1 MNLKYH
7 RYGKAKVRVLK
18 NLKRDSLHSIKEL
31 EVQVSLAGDFASSYS
46 AGDNRLVVA
55 TDTMK
60 NTVNVLAF
68 EKLEEQTELFALDLA
83 QHFLEKYPQVSE
95 VTIETGER
103 VWQRLKGDGRPS
115 ATNFLAPQKYT
126 PVCEVYATKN
136 NTRLTSGVRDLVI
149 LKSAGSSF
157 ADFHRDEF
165 TTLPETQDRILA
177 TRMASKWTFAAAP
190 ADYNKTN
197 EDILNAMLECFV
209 ANDSPSVQ
217 KTMYD
222 MGSAGLNRCPEISEV
237 NLVMPNL
244 HCLLIDLKPF
254 GQTNA
259 NTLFVPTDAP
269 HGLIEATIERGTAA
283 P

>member
-1 MNLKYH
+1 
-7 RYGKAKVRVLK
+7 
-18 NLKRDSLHSIKEL
+18 
-31 EVQVSLAGDFASSYS
+31 
-46 AGDNRLVVA
+46 
-55 TDTMK
+55 
-60 NTVNVLAF
+60 VLAF
-68 EKLEEQTELFALDLA
+68 EKLEEQTERFALDLA
-83 QHFLEKYPQVSE
+83 EHFLEKYSHVSE
-95 VTIETGER
+95 VTIETSER
-103 VWQRLKGDGRPS
+103 VWQRLKADGRPS

-126 PVCEVYATKN
+126 PICEVYSTRA
-136 NTRLTSGVRDLVI
+136 NTRLASGVRDLVI
-149 LKSAGSSF
+149 LKSAGSAF

-177 TRMASKWTFAAAP
+177 TKMASKWTFATTP

-209 ANDSPSVQ
+209 SNDSPSVQ

-222 MGSAGLNRCPEISEV
+222 MGLAALNRCPQIRDV

-254 GQTNA
+254 GQMNP

-269 HGLIEATIERGTAA
+269 HGLIEATIERGT
-283 P
+283 

>member
-1 MNLKYH
+1 MNLTYH
-7 RYGKAKVRVLK
+7 RYGKANVRVLK
-18 NLKRDSLHSIKEL
+18 KLKRDSLHTIKEL
-31 EVQVSLAGDFASSYS
+31 DVQVLLAGDFESSYS

-60 NTVNVLAF
+60 NTINVLAL
-68 EKLEEQTELFALDLA
+68 EKLEEQTERFVSDLA
-83 QHFLEKYPQVSE
+83 QHFLEKYPHVSE
-95 VTIETGER
+95 VTIETSER
-103 VWQRLKGDGRPS
+103 VWQRLKADGKPS
-115 ATNFLAPQKYT
+115 PTNFLAPQKYT
-126 PVCEVYATKN
+126 PTCEVHATRADK
-136 NTRLTSGVRDLVI
+136 RLISGVQDLVI
-149 LKSAGSSF
+149 LKSAGSAF

-177 TRMASKWTFAAAP
+177 TRMASKWTFAIAP
-190 ADYNKTN
+190 ADYSQTN
-197 EDILNAMLECFV
+197 EDILDAMLECFV

-222 MGSAGLNRCPEISEV
+222 MGLAALNRCPEISDV

-254 GQTNA
+254 GQTNP

-269 HGLIEATIERGTAA
+269 HGLIEATIAREPRR
-283 P
+283 

>member
-7 RYGKAKVRVLK
+7 RYGKAKVRLLK
-18 NLKRDSLHSIKEL
+18 NLKRDSLHTIKEL
-31 EVQVSLAGDFASSYS
+31 DVQVSLAGDFERSYS
-46 AGDNRLVVA
+46 AGDNRLVIA

-83 QHFLEKYPQVSE
+83 RHFLKKYAHVSE
-95 VTIETGER
+95 VTIETSER
-103 VWQRLKGDGRPS
+103 VWERLKADGKPS
-115 ATNFLAPQKYT
+115 LTNFFAPQKYT
-126 PVCEVYATKN
+126 PICEVHATRAD
-136 NTRLTSGVRDLVI
+136 TRLASGVQDLVI
-149 LKSAGSSF
+149 LKSAGSAF

-177 TRMASKWTFAAAP
+177 TRMASRWTFAIEP

-222 MGSAGLNRCPEISEV
+222 MGLAALNRCPEISDV

-254 GQTNA
+254 GQTNPNA
-259 NTLFVPTDAP
+259 LFVPTDAP
-269 HGLIEATIERGTAA
+269 HGLIEATIVRES
-283 P
+283 

>member
-18 NLKRDSLHSIKEL
+18 KLKRDSLHTIKEL
-31 EVQVSLAGDFASSYS
+31 DVQVLLAGDFESSYS
-46 AGDNRLVVA
+46 AGDNRSVVA

-68 EKLEEQTELFALDLA
+68 EKLEEQTEVFALELA

-95 VTIETGER
+95 VAIETSER
-103 VWQRLKGDGRPS
+103 VWQRLKVDGQPS
-115 ATNFLAPQKYT
+115 PTNFLAPQKYT
-126 PVCEVYATKN
+126 PVCEVHATRANK
-136 NTRLTSGVRDLVI
+136 RLASGVRDLVI
-149 LKSAGSSF
+149 LKSAGSAF
-157 ADFHRDEF
+157 TDFHRDEF

-177 TRMASKWTFAAAP
+177 TSMTGKWTFAATP

-197 EDILNAMLECFV
+197 EEILEAMLECFV
-209 ANDSPSVQ
+209 SNDSPSVQ

-222 MGSAGLNRCPEISEV
+222 MGLAALNRCPEISEV

-244 HCLLIDLKPF
+244 HCLLVDLKPF
-254 GQTNA
+254 GQMNP
-259 NTLFVPTDAP
+259 NTLFVPTDTP
-269 HGLIEATIERGTAA
+269 HGLIEATIERGK
-283 P
+283 

>member
-7 RYGKAKVRVLK
+7 RYGKAKVRLLK
-18 NLKRDSLHSIKEL
+18 NLKRDSLHTIKEL
-31 EVQVSLAGDFASSYS
+31 DVQVSLAGDFDRSYS

-60 NTVNVLAF
+60 NTVNVLAL
-68 EKLEEQTELFALDLA
+68 EKLEEQTELFGLDLSR
-83 QHFLEKYPQVSE
+83 HFLEKYAHVSE
-95 VTIETGER
+95 VTIETSER
-103 VWQRLKGDGRPS
+103 VWERLTADGKPS
-115 ATNFLAPQKYT
+115 LTNFLAPQKYT
-126 PVCEVYATKN
+126 PICEVHATRAD
-136 NTRLTSGVRDLVI
+136 TRLASGVQDLVI
-149 LKSAGSSF
+149 LKSAGSAF

-177 TRMASKWTFAAAP
+177 TRMASKWTFATKP
-190 ADYNKTN
+190 ADYNKAN

-222 MGSAGLNRCPEISEV
+222 MGLAALNRCPEISDV

-254 GQTNA
+254 GKTNP

-269 HGLIEATIERGTAA
+269 HGLIEATIARES
-283 P
+283 

>member
-18 NLKRDSLHSIKEL
+18 KLQRDSLHTIKEL
-31 EVQVSLAGDFASSYS
+31 EVQVLLAGDFESSYS
-46 AGDNRLVVA
+46 DGDNQLVVA

-68 EKLEEQTELFALDLA
+68 EKLEEQTELFALDLSK
-83 QHFLEKYPQVSE
+83 HFLEKYSQVSE
-95 VTIETGER
+95 V
-103 VWQRLKGDGRPS
+103 WHRLKADGQPS
-115 ATNFLAPQKYT
+115 PTNFLAPQKCT
-126 PVCEVYATKN
+126 PICEVSASRTH
-136 NTRLTSGVRDLVI
+136 TRLASGVRDLVI
-149 LKSAGSSF
+149 LKSSGSTF

-177 TRMASKWTFAAAP
+177 TRMTGKWSFATTP

-197 EDILNAMLECFV
+197 ADVLDAMLECFV

-222 MGSAGLNRCPEISEV
+222 MGSAALSRCPEVSDV

-244 HCLLIDLKPF
+244 HYLLIDLKPF
-254 GQTNA
+254 GQTNP

-269 HGLIEATIERGTAA
+269 YGLIEATIAREK
-283 P
+283 

>member
-7 RYGKAKVRVLK
+7 RYGKAKIRVLK
-18 NLKRDSLHSIKEL
+18 KLKRDSLHTIKEL
-31 EVQVSLAGDFASSYS
+31 DVEVLLAGDFESSYS

-83 QHFLEKYPQVSE
+83 QHFLEKYPHVSE
-95 VTIETGER
+95 VTIETSER
-103 VWQRLKGDGRPS
+103 IWQRLKADGKPS
-115 ATNFLAPQKYT
+115 PTNFLATQKYT
-126 PVCEVYATKN
+126 PICEVHATRT

-149 LKSAGSSF
+149 LKSAGSGF

-177 TRMASKWTFAAAP
+177 TRMASKWTFAISP
-190 ADYNKTN
+190 ADYNQTN
-197 EDILNAMLECFV
+197 EDILDAMLECFV
-209 ANDSPSVQ
+209 VNDSPSVQ

-222 MGSAGLNRCPEISEV
+222 MGLAALNRCPEISNV
-237 NLVMPNL
+237 NLTMPNL

-254 GQTNA
+254 GQTNP

-269 HGLIEATIERGTAA
+269 HGLIEATIERTN
-283 P
+283 

>member
-7 RYGKAKVRVLK
+7 RYGKAKVRLLK
-18 NLKRDSLHSIKEL
+18 NLKRDSLHTIKEL
-31 EVQVSLAGDFASSYS
+31 DVQVSLAGDFERSYS
-46 AGDNRLVVA
+46 AGDNRLVIA

-83 QHFLEKYPQVSE
+83 RHFLEKYAHVGE
-95 VTIETGER
+95 VTIETSER
-103 VWQRLKGDGRPS
+103 VWERLKADGKPS
-115 ATNFLAPQKYT
+115 LTNFLAPQKYT
-126 PVCEVYATKN
+126 PICEVHATRAD
-136 NTRLTSGVRDLVI
+136 TRLASGVQDLVI
-149 LKSAGSSF
+149 LKSAGSAF
-157 ADFHRDEF
+157 ADFHQDEF
-165 TTLPETQDRILA
+165 ATLPETQDRILA
-177 TRMASKWTFAAAP
+177 TRMTSKWTFAIKP
-190 ADYNKTN
+190 ADYNRAN
-197 EDILNAMLECFV
+197 EDILDAMLECFV

-222 MGSAGLNRCPEISEV
+222 MGLAALNRCPEISEV

-254 GQTNA
+254 GQTNP

-269 HGLIEATIERGTAA
+269 HGLIEATIARES
-283 P
+283 

>member
-18 NLKRDSLHSIKEL
+18 NLKRDSVHTIKEL
-31 EVQVSLAGDFASSYS
+31 DVQVSLGGDFERSYS

-68 EKLEEQTELFALDLA
+68 DKLEEQTELFALDLA
-83 QHFLEKYPQVSE
+83 RHFLEKYAQVSE
-95 VTIETGER
+95 VTIETSER
-103 VWQRLKGDGRPS
+103 VWQRLQADGKPS
-115 ATNFLAPQKYT
+115 LTNFFAPQKYT
-126 PVCEVYATKN
+126 PTCEVRATRAD
-136 NTRLTSGVRDLVI
+136 TRLASGVQDLVI
-149 LKSAGSSF
+149 LKSAGSAF

-165 TTLPETQDRILA
+165 TTLPESHDRILA
-177 TRMASKWTFAAAP
+177 TRMASKWTFAIQP
-190 ADYNKTN
+190 ADYNQTN
-197 EDILNAMLECFV
+197 ENVLNTMLDSFV

-222 MGSAGLNRCPEISEV
+222 MGLAALNRCPEISDV

-254 GQTNA
+254 GRINP

-269 HGLIEATIERGTAA
+269 QGLIEATIAREK
-283 P
+283 

>member
-7 RYGKAKVRVLK
+7 RYGKAKVRLLK
-18 NLKRDSLHSIKEL
+18 NLKRDSLHTIKEL
-31 EVQVSLAGDFASSYS
+31 DVQVSLAGDFERSYS
-46 AGDNRLVVA
+46 AGDNRLVIA

-83 QHFLEKYPQVSE
+83 RHFLKKYAHVSE
-95 VTIETGER
+95 VTIETSER
-103 VWQRLKGDGRPS
+103 VWERLKADGKPS
-115 ATNFLAPQKYT
+115 LTNFFAPQKYT
-126 PVCEVYATKN
+126 PICEVHATRAD
-136 NTRLTSGVRDLVI
+136 TRLASGVQDLVI
-149 LKSAGSSF
+149 LKSAGSAF

-177 TRMASKWTFAAAP
+177 TRMASKWTFAIEP

-222 MGSAGLNRCPEISEV
+222 MGLAALNRCPEISDV

-254 GQTNA
+254 GQTNPNA
-259 NTLFVPTDAP
+259 LFVPTDAP
-269 HGLIEATIERGTAA
+269 HGLIEATIVRES
-283 P
+283 

>member
-7 RYGKAKVRVLK
+7 RYGKAKVRLLK
-18 NLKRDSLHSIKEL
+18 NLKRDSLHTIKEL
-31 EVQVSLAGDFASSYS
+31 DVQVSLAGDFERSYS
-46 AGDNRLVVA
+46 AGDNRLVIA

-83 QHFLEKYPQVSE
+83 RHFLKKYAQVSE
-95 VTIETGER
+95 VTIETSER
-103 VWQRLKGDGRPS
+103 VWERLKADGKPS
-115 ATNFLAPQKYT
+115 LTNFFAPQKYT
-126 PVCEVYATKN
+126 PICEVHATRAD
-136 NTRLTSGVRDLVI
+136 TRLASGVQDLVI
-149 LKSAGSSF
+149 LKSAGSAF

-177 TRMASKWTFAAAP
+177 TRMASKWTFAIEP

-222 MGSAGLNRCPEISEV
+222 MGLAALNRCPEISDV

-254 GQTNA
+254 GQTNPNA
-259 NTLFVPTDAP
+259 LFVPTDAP
-269 HGLIEATIERGTAA
+269 HGLIEATIVRES
-283 P
+283 

>member
-7 RYGKAKVRVLK
+7 RYGKAEVRVLK
-18 NLKRDSLHSIKEL
+18 KLQRDGLHIMKEL
-31 EVQVSLAGDFASSYS
+31 EVQVLLAGDFESSYS
-46 AGDNRLVVA
+46 SGDNRLVVA

-68 EKLEEQTELFALDLA
+68 EKLEEQTELFALSLSE
-83 QHFLEKYPQVSE
+83 HFLEKYPYVST
-95 VTIETGER
+95 VTIETSER
-103 VWQRLKGDGRPS
+103 VWQRLRADGQPS
-115 ATNFLAPQKYT
+115 PTNFLAPQKFT
-126 PVCEVYATKN
+126 PICEVQATR
-136 NTRLTSGVRDLVI
+136 TQARLTSGIRDLI
-149 LKSAGSSF
+149 IMKTAGSAF
-157 ADFHRDEF
+157 AEFHRDEF

-177 TRMASKWTFAAAP
+177 TSMATRWTFAATP
-190 ADYNKTN
+190 SDYNQTN
-197 EDILNAMLECFV
+197 ADILDAMLDCFV

-222 MGSAGLNRCPEISEV
+222 MGVAALNRCPEISEV

-254 GQTNA
+254 GRVNP

-269 HGLIEATIERGTAA
+269 HGLIEATIERGN
-283 P
+283 

>member
-1 MNLKYH
+1 MQ
-7 RYGKAKVRVLK
+7 VL
-18 NLKRDSLHSIKEL
+18 
-31 EVQVSLAGDFASSYS
+31 LAGDFESSYS

-83 QHFLEKYPQVSE
+83 HHFLEKYPHVSE
-95 VTIETGER
+95 VTIETSER
-103 VWQRLKGDGRPS
+103 VWQRLKADGKPS
-115 ATNFLAPQKYT
+115 PTNFLAPQKYT
-126 PVCEVYATKN
+126 PICEVHATRTS
-136 NTRLTSGVRDLVI
+136 TRLASGARDLVI
-149 LKSAGSSF
+149 LKSAGSAF
-157 ADFHRDEF
+157 AGFHRDEF
-165 TTLPETQDRILA
+165 TTLPETQDRLLA
-177 TRMASKWTFAAAP
+177 TRMASKWTFATTLAN
-190 ADYNKTN
+190 YNKTN
-197 EDILNAMLECFV
+197 ADVLDAMLECFV

-222 MGSAGLNRCPEISEV
+222 MGFAALSRCPEISEV

-254 GQTNA
+254 GQMNS

-269 HGLIEATIERGTAA
+269 HGLIEATIARDR
-283 P
+283 

>member
-18 NLKRDSLHSIKEL
+18 NLKRDGLHTIKEL
-31 EVQVSLAGDFASSYS
+31 EVQVLLAGDFESSYS
-46 AGDNRLVVA
+46 SGDNHLVVA

-68 EKLEEQTELFALDLA
+68 EKLEEQTEPFALSLS
-83 QHFLEKYPQVSE
+83 QHFLEKYPHVST
-95 VTIETGER
+95 VSIETSER
-103 VWQRLKGDGRPS
+103 IWQRLTADSQPS
-115 ATNFLAPQKYT
+115 PTNFLAPQKFT
-126 PVCEVYATKN
+126 PICEVHATRTQ
-136 NTRLTSGVRDLVI
+136 TRLTSGIRDLI
-149 LKSAGSSF
+149 IMKTAGSAF
-157 ADFHRDEF
+157 AEFHRDEF
-165 TTLPETQDRILA
+165 TTLPETQDRIMA
-177 TRMASKWTFAAAP
+177 TSMAARWTFAATP

-197 EDILNAMLECFV
+197 GDVLDAMLDCFV

-222 MGSAGLNRCPEISEV
+222 LGIAALNRCPEISEV

-254 GQTNA
+254 GRVNP

-269 HGLIEATIERGTAA
+269 HGLIEATIER
-283 P
+283 

>member
-7 RYGKAKVRVLK
+7 SYGKAKVRLLK
-18 NLKRDSLHSIKEL
+18 NLKRDSVHTIKEL
-31 EVQVSLAGDFASSYS
+31 DVQVSLAGDFECSYS

-68 EKLEEQTELFALDLA
+68 EKLEEQTEVFALDLA
-83 QHFLEKYPQVSE
+83 RHFLEKYAQVSE
-95 VTIETGER
+95 VTVETSER
-103 VWQRLKGDGRPS
+103 VWQRLQADGKAS
-115 ATNFLAPQKYT
+115 LTNFLAPQKYT
-126 PVCEVYATKN
+126 PTCEVRATRAD
-136 NTRLTSGVRDLVI
+136 TRLASGVQDLVI
-149 LKSAGSSF
+149 LKSGGSAF

-165 TTLPETQDRILA
+165 TTLPETHDRILA
-177 TRMASKWTFAAAP
+177 TRMASKWTFAIEP
-190 ADYNKTN
+190 ADYNQTN

-222 MGSAGLNRCPEISEV
+222 MGLAALNRCPEISDV

-244 HCLLIDLKPF
+244 HCLIVDLKPF
-254 GQTNA
+254 GRTNP

-269 HGLIEATIERGTAA
+269 HGLIEATIARETRR
-283 P
+283 

>member
-18 NLKRDSLHSIKEL
+18 NLKRDSVHTIKEL
-31 EVQVSLAGDFASSYS
+31 DVQVSLGGDFERSYS

-68 EKLEEQTELFALDLA
+68 DKLEEQTELFALDLA
-83 QHFLEKYPQVSE
+83 RHFLEKYAQVSE
-95 VTIETGER
+95 VTIETSER
-103 VWQRLKGDGRPS
+103 VWQRLQADGKPS
-115 ATNFLAPQKYT
+115 LTNFFAPQKYT
-126 PVCEVYATKN
+126 PTCEVRATRAD
-136 NTRLTSGVRDLVI
+136 TRLASGVQDLVI
-149 LKSAGSSF
+149 LKSAGSAF

-165 TTLPETQDRILA
+165 TTLPESHDRILA
-177 TRMASKWTFAAAP
+177 TRMASKWTFAIQP
-190 ADYNKTN
+190 ADYNQTN
-197 EDILNAMLECFV
+197 ENVLNTMLDSFV

-222 MGSAGLNRCPEISEV
+222 MGLAALNRCPEISDV

-254 GQTNA
+254 GRTNP

-269 HGLIEATIERGTAA
+269 QGLIEATIAREK
-283 P
+283 

>member
-1 MNLKYH
+1 M
-7 RYGKAKVRVLK
+7 
-18 NLKRDSLHSIKEL
+18 IKEL
-31 EVQVSLAGDFASSYS
+31 DVQVLLAGDFESSYS

-83 QHFLEKYPQVSE
+83 QHFLEKYPHVSE
-95 VTIETGER
+95 VTIETSER
-103 VWQRLKGDGRPS
+103 VWQRLKADGKPS
-115 ATNFLAPQKYT
+115 PTNFLASQKYT
-126 PVCEVYATKN
+126 PVCEVHATR
-136 NTRLTSGVRDLVI
+136 TSRRLASGVRDLVI
-149 LKSAGSSF
+149 LKSAGSAF

-165 TTLPETQDRILA
+165 TTLPETQDRLLA
-177 TRMASKWTFAAAP
+177 TRMGSKWTFATRP

-197 EDILNAMLECFV
+197 ADVLDAMLECFV

-222 MGSAGLNRCPEISEV
+222 MGLAALSRCPEISEV

-254 GQTNA
+254 GQMNP
-259 NTLFVPTDAP
+259 NTLFLPTDAP
-269 HGLIEATIERGTAA
+269 HGLIEATIARDK
-283 P
+283 

>member
-1 MNLKYH
+1 MNLTYH

-18 NLKRDSLHSIKEL
+18 KLQRDSLHTIKEL
-31 EVQVSLAGDFASSYS
+31 DVQVLLAGDFESSYS

-60 NTVNVLAF
+60 NTVNVLAL
-68 EKLEEQTELFALDLA
+68 EKLEEQTERFALDLA
-83 QHFLEKYPQVSE
+83 QHFLEKYPHVTE
-95 VTIETGER
+95 VTIETRER
-103 VWQRLKGDGRPS
+103 VWQRLKADGKPS
-115 ATNFLAPQKYT
+115 PTNLLAPQKYT
-126 PVCEVYATKN
+126 LLCEVHATRG

-149 LKSAGSSF
+149 LKSAGSGF

-177 TRMASKWTFAAAP
+177 TRMASKWTYTVAP
-190 ADYNKTN
+190 ADYNQTN
-197 EDILNAMLECFV
+197 EDLLDAMLECFV
-209 ANDSPSVQ
+209 TNDSPSVQ

-222 MGSAGLNRCPEISEV
+222 MGLAALNRCPEISDV

-254 GQTNA
+254 GRTNP

-269 HGLIEATIERGTAA
+269 HGLIEATIERER
-283 P
+283 

>member
-7 RYGKAKVRVLK
+7 RYGKAQVRVLK
-18 NLKRDSLHSIKEL
+18 KLQRDGLHIIKEL
-31 EVQVSLAGDFASSYS
+31 EVQVLLAGDFESSYS
-46 AGDNRLVVA
+46 SGDNRLVVA

-68 EKLEEQTELFALDLA
+68 EKLEEQTELFALSLSE
-83 QHFLEKYPQVSE
+83 HFLEKYPYVST
-95 VTIETGER
+95 VTIETSER
-103 VWQRLKGDGRPS
+103 VWQRLREDGQPS
-115 ATNFLAPQKYT
+115 PTNFLAPQKFT
-126 PVCEVYATKN
+126 PICEVNATRTQ
-136 NTRLTSGVRDLVI
+136 TRLTSGIRDLI
-149 LKSAGSSF
+149 IMKTAGSAF
-157 ADFHRDEF
+157 AEFHRDEF

-177 TRMASKWTFAAAP
+177 TSMAARWTFAATP
-190 ADYNKTN
+190 SDYNKIN
-197 EDILNAMLECFV
+197 ADILDAMLDCFV

-222 MGSAGLNRCPEISEV
+222 MGVAALNRCPEISEV

-254 GQTNA
+254 GRVNP

-269 HGLIEATIERGTAA
+269 HGLIEATIERGN
-283 P
+283 